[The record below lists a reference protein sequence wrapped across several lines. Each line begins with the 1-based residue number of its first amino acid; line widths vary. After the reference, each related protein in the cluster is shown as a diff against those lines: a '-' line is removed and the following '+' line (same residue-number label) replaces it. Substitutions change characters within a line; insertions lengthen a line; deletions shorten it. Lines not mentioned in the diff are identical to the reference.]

1 MPNAALPVACPGCDL
16 IQHIPE
22 LQPGAKAR
30 CGRCG
35 DTLAIESDHTLQRTL
50 ALCVAAAI
58 VLVLANVT
66 PVMGLSAAGLRSS
79 TTLSGVAREMWL
91 QGREATAAVIVFCAV
106 VAPSAYVGFML
117 AVLLSLRQAR
127 EPAWLGTLMRA
138 TNFMMPWSM
147 LEVVMLAVLVALIKV
162 AALAHT
168 SPGIGMYSMGML
180 VVLFAAI
187 KVTFD
192 PRAVWRQVRWTQ

>member
-16 IQHIPE
+16 IQHIPA
-22 LQPGAKAR
+22 LQSGAKAR
-30 CGRCG
+30 CPRCG
-35 DTLAIESDHTLQRTL
+35 DTLAIQSDHTLQRTL

-58 VLVLANVT
+58 VLVMANVN

-79 TTLSGVAREMWL
+79 TTLSGVAWEMWL
-91 QGREATAAVIVFCAV
+91 QRREGTAAVIIFCAV
-106 VAPSAYVGFML
+106 VAPSAYVAFMIT
-117 AVLLSLRQAR
+117 VLVSVRQAR
-127 EPAWLGTLMRA
+127 APMWLGTLMRA
-138 TNFMMPWSM
+138 TNLMMPWSM

-192 PRAVWRQVRWTQ
+192 PREVWRQVRWTP

>member
-1 MPNAALPVACPGCDL
+1 MQNAALPVACPGCDL
-16 IQHIPE
+16 IQRIPE
-22 LQPGAKAR
+22 LPAGAKAR

-35 DTLAIESDHTLQRTL
+35 NTLAIQSDRTLERTL

-91 QGREATAAVIVFCAV
+91 QGREGSAAVIIFCAV
-106 VAPSAYVGFML
+106 IAPSAYVVFML
-117 AVLLSLRQAR
+117 ALLVSVRQAR
-127 EPAWLGTLMRA
+127 ALTWLGTLMRA
-138 TNFMMPWSM
+138 ANLMMPWSM

-192 PRAVWRQVRWTQ
+192 PREVWRQVRWTP